1 MFRLIRKA
9 SMINAETGERVHAD
23 AVRTSSPPASPSA
36 SRSNAGSTESFWTSF
51 SEISSL
57 NILKCALAYT
67 IASLFVY
74 TRLSA
79 FLGTTASKHTI
90 ASVCV
95 YFHPSR
101 TVGGMLQA
109 IAFVFGMLCWSLI
122 VVFVAMAA
130 CHGFYDL
137 NWAHEGATFLL
148 ILFSGWAFGMIGYFK
163 VKVSIPTF
171 DTACSVAVIFLVSVL
186 LKEDD
191 IQHGIMSVDQLF
203 TYLIMALIGVAIAA
217 LVCVLIGQVR
227 AETLVKQDLAR
238 LVELYS
244 IALEM
249 NLNRFLMGRSTA
261 GVDYDKL
268 LKEINVKLKKLRNN
282 LVHAKYELYLFRRR
296 QEFTV
301 LSEIVS
307 AHERLM
313 LHLSGLSHCTHVQ
326 ADLLV
331 AKPSPG
337 DNSSFI
343 DGQKVSPSIL
353 FKIFIQHLGP
363 PMSSYVATT
372 SGILRQT
379 HIDETRINPK
389 YRMNLLAAQDLYA
402 SARSRA
408 LRTVYKH
415 QAFASEAVTS
425 GDDEAIVATC
435 GSFSYLL
442 VEFAEE
448 LEQMLELVSYYESL
462 YDETPLKPP
471 TVLTSPPTVQTFNT
485 VANTLFPP
493 KSADT
498 TWRYRFWR
506 VLRNCNRPDVRHGI
520 KVGIGG
526 MLIAIPGYVP
536 AIRPYFKSV
545 RGEWAVITYMLI
557 MARNLGAMTTNIPY
571 RVIGTFTGALLAV
584 TCWQISH
591 DSLWLISAGS
601 VISVFCF
608 HIILGQNR
616 PAFGRFILLTF
627 NLVALFSYSLHKDNS
642 TNDDEDA
649 MDTITGVA
657 FQRATAVLAAIIW
670 AVFVSVAILPNSARL
685 ALRRGFSVQWMRMGM
700 IWKSDPLATLPRREN
715 GQDTYF
721 VRGVSGELELQSMM
735 LELETLLELAPN
747 EFRLRGTFDCH
758 PYRDLYKATQEILG
772 AYHHLAIISSQEVA
786 ATSKEVELVA
796 YTQAERSDLCN
807 TLFLQF
813 YAAASSIRLGFPVPE
828 KLPVPRQTIDEM
840 FRKLQEHRR
849 SLSDEALDSGSDED
863 FVLFYSYLMV
873 TVTVI
878 EQLAA
883 VNDTLRTL
891 YGVMDTDI
899 LFS

>member
-1 MFRLIRKA
+1 
-9 SMINAETGERVHAD
+9 MINAETGERVHAN
-23 AVRTSSPPASPSA
+23 AVSTSSPPLSPSL
-36 SRSNAGSTESFWTSF
+36 SRTDRSTESFWTAF
-51 SEISSL
+51 SELSSL
-57 NILKCALAYT
+57 NIVKCALAYT

-95 YFHPSR
+95 YFHPAR

-109 IAFVFGMLCWSLI
+109 ITFAFGMLGWSLLVAF
-122 VVFVAMAA
+122 VVMAA

-163 VKVSIPTF
+163 VKVSNPTF

-191 IQHGIMSVDQLF
+191 VQHGIMSLDQLF
-203 TYLIMALIGVAIAA
+203 TYLIMALIGVTIAA

-227 AETLVKQDLAR
+227 AETLVRQDMGR

-244 IALEM
+244 TALEM
-249 NLNRFLMGRSTA
+249 NLNRFMMGRSTA
-261 GVDYDKL
+261 GVDYDNL
-268 LKEINVKLKKLRNN
+268 LKEITARLKKLRNN
-282 LVHAKYELYLFRRR
+282 LMHAKYELYLSRRR
-296 QEFTV
+296 EEFHV
-301 LSEIVS
+301 LSEIVR
-307 AHERLM
+307 AHERLT

-326 ADLLV
+326 ADLLIS
-331 AKPSPG
+331 KPLSG
-337 DNSSFI
+337 DHSSFI
-343 DGQKVSPSIL
+343 NGQKISTCVL

-363 PMSSYVATT
+363 PMSSYVTT
-372 SGILRQT
+372 MSDILRQAQLG
-379 HIDETRINPK
+379 DAKINPR
-389 YRMNLLAAQDLYA
+389 YRTNLQAARDLY
-402 SARSRA
+402 SNARSQA

-415 QAFASEAVTS
+415 QSFAPEAATSGGDEAVL
-425 GDDEAIVATC
+425 ATC

-448 LEQMLELVSYYESL
+448 LEQVLELISYYESL
-462 YDETPLKPP
+462 NDEWPLKPP
-471 TVLTSPPTVQTFNT
+471 SVLTTPPTVQTFNT
-485 VANTLFPP
+485 VANTLFPR
-493 KSADT
+493 KATST
-498 TWRYRFWR
+498 TWRYRLWR
-506 VLRNCNRPDVRHGI
+506 FLRSCNRTDVRHGI

-526 MLIAIPGYVP
+526 MLIAIPGYIP
-536 AIRPYFKSV
+536 ATRPYFKSV

-571 RVIGTFTGALLAV
+571 RVFGTLTGALLAV

-591 DSLWLISAGS
+591 NSLWLIVAGS
-601 VISVFCF
+601 VTSMFCF
-608 HIILGQNR
+608 YIILGQNR
-616 PAFGRFILLTF
+616 PALGRFILLTF
-627 NLVALFSYSLHKDNS
+627 NLVALFSYSLHKDSS
-642 TNDDEDA
+642 TNDDEAA

-657 FQRATAVLAAIIW
+657 FQRTTAVLAAIIW

-700 IWKSDPLATLPRREN
+700 IWKSDPLGTLPRRSN
-715 GQDTYF
+715 GQDTLF
-721 VRGVSGELELQSMM
+721 VRGISGELELQNMM
-735 LELETLLELAPN
+735 LELQTLLELAPN
-747 EFRLRGTFDCH
+747 EFRLRGKFDSH

-786 ATSKEVELVA
+786 ATSKEVELVR
-796 YTQAERSDLCN
+796 YTQAERDDLCN

-849 SLSDEALDSGSDED
+849 SLSDEDLDSGTDED

-873 TVTVI
+873 TITVI

-883 VNDTLRTL
+883 VNDTLRSL
-891 YGVMDTDI
+891 YGAMDTDI